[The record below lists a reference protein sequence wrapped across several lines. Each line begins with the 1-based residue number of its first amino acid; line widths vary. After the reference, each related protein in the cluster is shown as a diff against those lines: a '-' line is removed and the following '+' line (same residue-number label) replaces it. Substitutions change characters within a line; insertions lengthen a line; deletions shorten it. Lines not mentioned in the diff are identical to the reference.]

1 MAKPPIN
8 LVGVFLTRLN
18 GSDLGLVK
26 NLKND
31 IHEMIDY
38 VKEYNDAD
46 ECDQFI
52 RSVRYEYIF
61 IVVTPCLVT
70 ELLANNIHQIRH
82 VQSIFLFDPNGAMTL
97 SELTLVQKSSFKV
110 N

>member
-1 MAKPPIN
+1 MAKPSIN

-18 GSDLGLVK
+18 GSDLELVK

-31 IHEMIDY
+31 IHDMIDY
-38 VKEYNDAD
+38 VQEYNDAD
-46 ECDQFI
+46 ECDKFI

-70 ELLANNIHQIRH
+70 ELLENNIHQIRH
-82 VQSIFLFDPNGAMTL
+82 VQSIFLFDPNQAMTL
-97 SELTLVQKSSFKV
+97 SALTLVQNSSFKV